1 MKKEARPCC
10 SCNSLRWLSPVKV
23 SWGSVS
29 LVYHMRVWRRR
40 CFCFSIQSW
49 GLPLRSQKMIQLQVE
64 NSDTDF
70 FPSINKN
77 QCQCSFPSP
86 YVRMKPLCELRKSYS
101 IFTHLISGGKKGK
114 KKLVLGKRLQES
126 ALLIFASLKRH
137 CSAASQAPARQQ
149 TLTRYTSDSL
159 ERNKIKSVNKIRC
172 SPKWKD
178 YEYTV

>member
-29 LVYHMRVWRRR
+29 LGFEEGDVFVFLYRVGD
-40 CFCFSIQSW
+40 CLSVHK
-49 GLPLRSQKMIQLQVE
+49 KMIQLQVE

-137 CSAASQAPARQQ
+137 CSAASQAPARRQ